1 MARPSHL
8 SNKPTVFFSAA
19 QNAPGK
25 NIWTAAT
32 RFYRAKNIVS
42 FVQEGLMTN
51 HMFSRRRMMT
61 AGVWQSAFTA

>member
-1 MARPSHL
+1 MARPSCYQTDF
-8 SNKPTVFFSAA
+8 TVFPFAA

-25 NIWTAAT
+25 NIWTAGT
-32 RFYRAKNIVS
+32 RFYRDKDIVS

-61 AGVWQSAFTA
+61 AGAWEGVFTA